1 MNIRSSLVAGLTLI
15 LLGAPGAQAKKKPPE
30 RGMLVRMESMECGV
44 HQGELAGLGGFW
56 ASMALQR

>member
-15 LLGAPGAQAKKKPPE
+15 LLGAPGAQAKKKKPE

-44 HQGELAGLGGFW
+44 HQVDSPVWAALGLQ
-56 ASMALQR
+56 SALQR